1 MVEIISKRRG
11 PRREDLQAQRLIE
24 QNRGTIERLADHL
37 TGGARSSLRAQ
48 HPAEPRPEGLII
60 HVLGKPTASDP
71 PQPYVRISPND
82 RVILADADSGR
93 QLHHLGELRRVDG
106 ERRFVLA
113 TRENGFFAPLD
124 AQVGAVLAD
133 LDGATL
139 GQDLDEER
147 LAAAISER
155 LGVP

>member
-1 MVEIISKRRG
+1 MVEIISKPRG
-11 PRREDLQAQRLIE
+11 PRREDVQARQLIE
-24 QNRGTIERLADHL
+24 RNRGTIQRLADQL
-37 TGGARSSLRAQ
+37 TGGARPISRARD
-48 HPAEPRPEGLII
+48 PTGPRPEGTII
-60 HVLGKPTASDP
+60 HVLGQAPASDQ

-124 AQVGAVLAD
+124 AQVGTVLAD
-133 LDGATL
+133 LDGARL
-139 GQDLDEER
+139 GQGYDEER
-147 LAAAISER
+147 LTAAIRER
-155 LGVP
+155 LGVQ